1 MGYLLDTLVWLDV
14 LCGRLAPA
22 DVAAV
27 TGNEPIYLSP
37 MTVALLRLGAE
48 RATEPSVR
56 ARRQAAVVRLA
67 RKPLLR
73 IDAATAEIHGALRAQ
88 ARADEPETGTEQL
101 WLAAQAIQHGLRLL
115 TYSDTTLPPLPGLDL
130 AHLPVRRA

>member
-27 TGNEPIYLSP
+27 TGEEPIYLSP

-48 RATEPSVR
+48 RAPEPSVR

-73 IDAATAEIHGALRAQ
+73 IDAATAEIHGALRAH
-88 ARADEPETGTEQL
+88 AGDGAASAERL

-115 TYSDTTLPPLPGLDL
+115 TYSDTSLPPLPGLDL
-130 AHLPVRRA
+130 AHLPVQRS